1 MAQRRATKNDWQPRE
16 QPAGE
21 RQLAPTTELSSGTG
35 QPAKRGQERGAW
47 WQAAWRLMWEIIH
60 VVGRTQVR
68 PLATQIAYSFMFAI
82 FPTLILVMA
91 AGALVN
97 RVLGFPLAR
106 RLQELVDQQAPA
118 ELRPLL
124 DQLVET
130 AIAEVSVR
138 RASLGAAAAL
148 VLAVW
153 GGAGG
158 VGALIHACNRA
169 YGVRDTRHYVV
180 RRLMTLVLTLLTA
193 MLIVGAVAL
202 YFFGEQAAT
211 ELIDLLNAGDLTATA
226 FRWFRWL
233 FAFALIAA
241 SLAVLYYVG
250 PNVEQ
255 SVRWVLPGAMAAA
268 GAWLLVLAGFDRALQ
283 FANPAG
289 AYGAAG
295 SVILLLWFLYLTGV
309 VFIYGAI
316 INALL
321 GSRFDRRRLAD
332 LARHPERRLFAES
345 GQEC

>member
-1 MAQRRATKNDWQPRE
+1 MTQRTESKDDRQPRE
-16 QPAGE
+16 QLAGE
-21 RQLAPTTELSSGTG
+21 RQPAPTTELSSGIG
-35 QPAKRGQERGAW
+35 QPAAPGQERRVW
-47 WQAAWRLMWEIIH
+47 RAAWRLMWEIIH

-91 AGALVN
+91 AGALAN
-97 RVLGFPLAR
+97 RVLGFPLAA
-106 RLQELVDQQAPA
+106 RLQELIDQQAPA

-148 VLAVW
+148 LLAIW

-180 RRLMTLVLTLLTA
+180 RRVMTLVLTA
-193 MLIVGAVAL
+193 MLIVGAIAL
-202 YFFGEQAAT
+202 YIFGEQAAT
-211 ELIDLLNAGDLTATA
+211 KLIDLLNAGALTATA

-233 FAFALIAA
+233 FAFTLIAA

-283 FANPAG
+283 YVNPAG

-321 GSRFDRRRLAD
+321 GSRYDQRRLAD
-332 LARHPERRLFAES
+332 LARHPERRLFGES